1 MRCTAPLNPKP
12 QTLKF
17 ESRDEWL
24 GIRSAERPVTSDLNT
39 TFGHRHYFYFA
50 ALLYF
55 MRRTST
61 PHSSLLT
68 PHWRAELS
76 AIIKGRPVPRANPE
90 SPNPTTHFISPLVK
104 DESCII

>member
-1 MRCTAPLNPKP
+1 MRRTAPLNPEP
-12 QTLKF
+12 RTLKF

-24 GIRSAERPVTSDLNT
+24 GIRSAERLVTSDLNT
-39 TFGHRHYFYFA
+39 TFGHRHYFYSA

-68 PHWRAELS
+68 PHPALASRAFS
-76 AIIKGRPVPRANPE
+76 HNQRAPRPKG
-90 SPNPTTHFISPLVK
+90 
-104 DESCII
+104 